1 MKRWIAR
8 TLAPHIGPALVTLAL
23 ASSPLFAVG
32 PGNGPGGG
40 GGGAGGGGEE
50 PIPTPVPVTPGD
62 VPEINPGAAVSALI
76 LLAGGTLLLT
86 DRVRRRNSPRPDRA
100 A

>member
-1 MKRWIAR
+1 MSRWISG
-8 TLAPHIGPALVTLAL
+8 TLAYVGPALITLAL

-32 PGNGPGGG
+32 PGDGLGGG
-40 GGGAGGGGEE
+40 GGGEGEQ
-50 PIPTPVPVTPGD
+50 PAPSPVPVTPGD
-62 VPEINPGAAVSALI
+62 VPEINPSAAASALI